1 MKKYLCFALATLM
14 LLTALVGCNVK
25 PTPPNGDGTQTE
37 QPGTNPGTNPGT
49 TNPGTTNPGTTNPG
63 TTDPGTT
70 DPGTTDPGTDIPH
83 PPTLKDDE
91 IEKTTEHVVGNGKF
105 VFYEHKYDY
114 AGGQIVLMDMKN
126 ETDSNYDV
134 KIHATYY
141 DENGAEILSE
151 TRTIPAVAA
160 GYQTPVL
167 LWPQTAFATYSY
179 TLETTPYDGVCW
191 GEKYSIEYT
200 GLAVSVT
207 GTMLKA
213 TGKYSNYNTEAFWSN
228 MTFVLFNNKGEL
240 YGLYMHGMESRN
252 GQCKDNELSMMFVP
266 YTSKEKPFVWPEELT
281 GDLRCVVIPYFG
293 ENPYELFYNS
303 DALKFDPECPPPNP
317 ELWK

>member
-25 PTPPNGDGTQTE
+25 PITPTPDDTQTQ
-37 QPGTNPGTNPGT
+37 QPGTN
-49 TNPGTTNPGTTNPG
+49 
-63 TTDPGTT
+63 PGTT
-70 DPGTTDPGTDIPH
+70 DPGTTDPGTDIPQQ
-83 PPTLKDDE
+83 PALKDDE
-91 IEKTTEHVVGNGKF
+91 IEKTTEHIVGNGKF

-126 ETDSNYDV
+126 DTDSNYDV

-191 GEKYSIEYT
+191 GEKCSVEYT
-200 GLAVSVT
+200 GLAMSMT
-207 GTMLKA
+207 GTMLRA
-213 TGKYSNYNTEAFWSN
+213 VGKYTNYNTEEFAKC
-228 MTFVLFNNKGEL
+228 MTFLLFDNKGNL
-240 YGLYMHGMESRN
+240 YGIYKHGME
-252 GQCKDNELSMMFVP
+252 
-266 YTSKEKPFVWPEELT
+266 
-281 GDLRCVVIPYFG
+281 
-293 ENPYELFYNS
+293 YNS
-303 DALKFDPECPPPNP
+303 TQVKDREMSLTKPRSPIRRTSSQH
-317 ELWK
+317 LRMRISMRWVG

>member
-14 LLTALVGCNVK
+14 LLAALVGCNN
-25 PTPPNGDGTQTE
+25 PPITPPDDNPTE
-37 QPGTNPGTNPGT
+37 Q
-49 TNPGTTNPGTTNPG
+49 PG

-70 DPGTTDPGTDIPH
+70 DPGTTDPGTTDPGTTAPGTNPGTNPGTDIPH
-83 PPTLKDDE
+83 PPALKDDE

-141 DENGAEILSE
+141 DEKGAEILSE

-191 GEKYSIEYT
+191 GEKCSVEYT
-200 GLAVSVT
+200 GLAMSMT
-207 GTMLKA
+207 GTMLRA
-213 TGKYSNYNTEAFWSN
+213 VGKYTNYNTEEFAKC
-228 MTFVLFNNKGEL
+228 MTFLLFDNKGNL
-240 YGLYMHGMESRN
+240 YGIYKHGMEYNSS
-252 GQCKDNELSMMFVP
+252 QVKDRELTMMFVP
-266 YTSKEKPFVWPEELT
+266 YSSKEKPFVWPEELT
-281 GDLRCVVIPYFG
+281 GDLRCVVITYYA
-293 ENPYELFYNS
+293 ENIYKLWHYADF
-303 DALKFDPECPPPNP
+303 LKFDPNDTPPDPN
-317 ELWK
+317 LWQ

>member
-14 LLTALVGCNVK
+14 LLTALIGCNNQ
-25 PTPPNGDGTQTE
+25 PTPPTPGGTQT
-37 QPGTNPGTNPGT
+37 QQPGTSDPGTNPGGT
-49 TNPGTTNPGTTNPG
+49 TNPGTN
-63 TTDPGTT
+63 
-70 DPGTTDPGTDIPH
+70 PGTTDPGTDIPQQ
-83 PPTLKDDE
+83 PALKEDE

-191 GEKYSIEYT
+191 GEKSIVEYT
-200 GLAVSVT
+200 GLALSLT
-207 GTMLKA
+207 GTMIRA
-213 TGKYSNYNTEAFWSN
+213 TGKFSNYNTEQFASC
-228 MTFVLFNNKGEL
+228 MTFLLFDNKGNL
-240 YGLYMHGMESRN
+240 YGIYKHGMEYHSAPV
-252 GQCKDNELSMMFVP
+252 KDIELTMMFVP
-266 YTSKEKPFVWPEELT
+266 YSSKEQPFVWPEELT
-281 GDLRCVVIPYFG
+281 GELRCVVISYYAKNIYDLWHYADF
-293 ENPYELFYNS
+293 
-303 DALKFDPECPPPNP
+303 LKFDPNSTPPDPN
-317 ELWK
+317 LWQ

>member
-1 MKKYLCFALATLM
+1 MRKILTLLLVVLMLATL
-14 LLTALVGCNVK
+14 VSCNNQ
-25 PTPPNGDGTQTE
+25 PTPPDKNPTE
-37 QPGTNPGTNPGT
+37 QPGTTDPGT
-49 TNPGTTNPGTTNPG
+49 TDPGSTDPGTTDPG

-167 LWPQTAFATYSY
+167 LWPQTA
-179 TLETTPYDGVCW
+179 L
-191 GEKYSIEYT
+191 
-200 GLAVSVT
+200 
-207 GTMLKA
+207 
-213 TGKYSNYNTEAFWSN
+213 
-228 MTFVLFNNKGEL
+228 
-240 YGLYMHGMESRN
+240 
-252 GQCKDNELSMMFVP
+252 
-266 YTSKEKPFVWPEELT
+266 
-281 GDLRCVVIPYFG
+281 
-293 ENPYELFYNS
+293 
-303 DALKFDPECPPPNP
+303 
-317 ELWK
+317 

>member
-14 LLTALVGCNVK
+14 LLTSLVGCNIPPIT
-25 PTPPNGDGTQTE
+25 PTPDKNPTE
-37 QPGTNPGTNPGT
+37 Q
-49 TNPGTTNPGTTNPG
+49 PG

-70 DPGTTDPGTDIPH
+70 DPGSTDPGTTDPGTTAPGTNPGTNPGTDIPH
-83 PPTLKDDE
+83 PPALKDDE

-200 GLAVSVT
+200 GLSSLESA
-207 GTMLKA
+207 GRTMIIA
-213 TGKYSNYNTEAFWSN
+213 AGKYSNSNTAKFWSN
-228 MTFVLFNNKGEL
+228 MTFILFDNKGEVF
-240 YGLYMHGMESRN
+240 GLYKHGMEEKN
-252 GQCKDNELSMMFVP
+252 TPVTDLELTMMFIL
-266 YTSKEKPFVWPEELT
+266 YTTKEKPFVWPEQLT
-281 GDLRCVVIPYFG
+281 GDLRCIVIPYFSD
-293 ENPYELFYNS
+293 NPYDLFYQGDS
-303 DALKFDPECPPPNP
+303 LKFDPECPPLDPN
-317 ELWK
+317 LWK

>member
-1 MKKYLCFALATLM
+1 MKKLLCFALATLM

-25 PTPPNGDGTQTE
+25 PVTPPDDNPTE
-37 QPGTNPGTNPGT
+37 Q
-49 TNPGTTNPGTTNPG
+49 PG

-70 DPGTTDPGTDIPH
+70 DPGTTDPGTTDPGTTDPGTNPGTNPGTDIPH

-200 GLAVSVT
+200 GLSSLESA
-207 GTMLKA
+207 GRTMIIA
-213 TGKYSNYNTEAFWSN
+213 TGKYSNNNTAKFWSN
-228 MTFVLFNNKGEL
+228 MTFVLFNNEGEL
-240 YGLYMHGMESRN
+240 FGLYMHGMEEKSTPVTDFV
-252 GQCKDNELSMMFVP
+252 KSMMFVP

-281 GDLRCVVIPYFG
+281 GDLRCIVIPYFSD
-293 ENPYELFYNS
+293 NPYDLFYQS
-303 DALKFDPECPPPNP
+303 DALKFDPDCPPPDPN
-317 ELWK
+317 LWK

>member
-14 LLTALVGCNVK
+14 LLTTLVGCNVK
-25 PTPPNGDGTQTE
+25 PVTPPDDNPTE
-37 QPGTNPGTNPGT
+37 Q
-49 TNPGTTNPGTTNPG
+49 PG

-70 DPGTTDPGTDIPH
+70 DPGSTDPGTTDPGTTAPGTNPGTNPGTDIPH
-83 PPTLKDDE
+83 PPALKDDE

-200 GLAVSVT
+200 GLSSLESA
-207 GTMLKA
+207 GRTMIIA
-213 TGKYSNYNTEAFWSN
+213 AGKYSNSNTAQFWSN
-228 MTFVLFNNKGEL
+228 MTFVLFNNEGEL
-240 YGLYMHGMESRN
+240 FGLYMHGMEEKSTPVTDFV
-252 GQCKDNELSMMFVP
+252 KSMMFVP

-281 GDLRCVVIPYFG
+281 GDLRCIVIPYFSD
-293 ENPYELFYNS
+293 NPYDLFYQS
-303 DALKFDPECPPPNP
+303 DALKFDPDCPPPDPN
-317 ELWK
+317 LWK

>member
-25 PTPPNGDGTQTE
+25 TVTPPDDNPTE
-37 QPGTNPGTNPGT
+37 QPGTTDPGT
-49 TNPGTTNPGTTNPG
+49 TDPGS
-63 TTDPGTT
+63 TDPGTT
-70 DPGTTDPGTDIPH
+70 DPGTTDPGTDPGTNPGTDIPH
-83 PPTLKDDE
+83 PPALKDDE

-191 GEKYSIEYT
+191 GENLIFEYSGFYE
-200 GLAVSVT
+200 GVS
-207 GTMLKA
+207 
-213 TGKYSNYNTEAFWSN
+213 
-228 MTFVLFNNKGEL
+228 NKGYDKYPSLFGVVKETNRNNDMFYRCATIIL
-240 YGLYMHGMESRN
+240 FDNTGSIYGLYPFETTR
-252 GQCKDNELSMMFVP
+252 VYTP
-266 YTSKEKPFVWPEELT
+266 YTDKTQSAFKL
-281 GDLRCVVIPYFG
+281 
-293 ENPYELFYNS
+293 
-303 DALKFDPECPPPNP
+303 
-317 ELWK
+317 

>member
-14 LLTALVGCNVK
+14 LLTALIGCNNQ

-37 QPGTNPGTNPGT
+37 QPGTNPG

-114 AGGQIVLMDMKN
+114 AGGQFVLMDMKN
-126 ETDSNYDV
+126 ETDDNYDV

-179 TLETTPYDGVCW
+179 TLETTPYDGICW
-191 GEKYSIEYT
+191 GAQYSLKYS
-200 GLAVSVT
+200 GLKEFDLGEEMILMASAKET
-207 GTMLKA
+207 
-213 TGKYSNYNTEAFWSN
+213 NNNTTSFN
-228 MTFVLFNNKGEL
+228 RCMTFVLFDNTGAVH
-240 YGLYMHGMESRN
+240 GIFGHGMEIRDSVK
-252 GQCKDNELSMMFVP
+252 KDFSLDWVFTAYS
-266 YTSKEKPFVWPEELT
+266 SKDDPFVFPEKLT
-281 GDLRCVVIPYFG
+281 GDLRCVVITYFSDS
-293 ENPYELFYNS
+293 YYDLFYQS
-303 DALKFDPECPPPNP
+303 DILKFQPDAPPPDPN
-317 ELWK
+317 LWP

>member
-1 MKKYLCFALATLM
+1 MKKLLTLTLAVLM
-14 LLTALVGCNVK
+14 LLTALVGCNDQPV
-25 PTPPNGDGTQTE
+25 TPPNDDTQTE
-37 QPGTNPGTNPGT
+37 QPDNNNPG
-49 TNPGTTNPGTTNPG
+49 
-63 TTDPGTT
+63 
-70 DPGTTDPGTDIPH
+70 GTTDPGTDIPQQ
-83 PPTLKDDE
+83 PALKDDE

-141 DENGAEILSE
+141 DENGTEILTE

-191 GEKYSIEYT
+191 GENLMFEYSGFYE
-200 GLAVSVT
+200 GVS
-207 GTMLKA
+207 
-213 TGKYSNYNTEAFWSN
+213 
-228 MTFVLFNNKGEL
+228 NKGYDKYPSLFGVVKETNRNNDMFYRCATIIL
-240 YGLYMHGMESRN
+240 FDNTGSIYGLYPFETTR
-252 GQCKDNELSMMFVP
+252 VYTP
-266 YTSKEKPFVWPEELT
+266 YTDKIHHTAFLVYQHLEGEMVCPENLT
-281 GDLRCVVIPYFG
+281 GDLRCVIIPYFAD
-293 ENPYELFYNS
+293 NNVDIFWNS
-303 DALKFDPECPPPNP
+303 DKHKLIPDCPPPIP
-317 ELWK
+317 HP